1 MSSIIFYPPPTSQV
15 RMYSPQFMLTI
26 SSVDNLESKLNQAQ
40 NDLGIPHYNRVPITY
55 RPKTDTG
62 YVYHNECPHS
72 LCQYIRDWFLCVCSD
87 KTTILL
93 SLSLSL
99 PPPLPPTPLR
109 FWSMM
114 ALVSLVALRFLYV
127 SYSQRRGGPRK
138 TPSSDG
144 FKFTAI
150 NPFVSTAMYMYY
162 MYIINYINFVCPS
175 VHYGNDLTL
184 SHLEA
189 RKKKGEG

>member
-55 RPKTDTG
+55 RPKTDAG
-62 YVYHNECPHS
+62 YVYLNECPYP
-72 LCQYIRDWFLCVCSD
+72 QYLVYAQTRQPSYCLFPS
-87 KTTILL
+87 L
-93 SLSLSL
+93 SLSLS
-99 PPPLPPTPLR
+99 LR

-127 SYSQRRGGPRK
+127 SYSQRRGGARK

-150 NPFVSTAMYMYY
+150 NPFVSTCMYV
-162 MYIINYINFVCPS
+162 INYICLSIMGGQWRGF
-175 VHYGNDLTL
+175 DLESLL
-184 SHLEA
+184 SI
-189 RKKKGEG
+189 RSWKEGGGG